1 MKVDHELAQEYAQHI
16 IDSVLP
22 LNAFDNIDYDSKL
35 TIIDRFQNR
44 KNLAA
49 AYLQLREMMKK

>member
-1 MKVDHELAQEYAQHI
+1 MKVDHKLAQEYAQHI

-22 LNAFDNIDYDSKL
+22 LNAFDNVDFDSKL

>member
-1 MKVDHELAQEYAQHI
+1 MKVDHALAQEYAQHI

-22 LNAFDNIDYDSKL
+22 LSAFDNVDFDSKL